1 MVGMPYLAFLPAVS
15 EDLYSAGAAGY
26 GVLSACSAVGAVIA
40 GLLTGPTRRRLGAW
54 RLVVGAGGLFGFSLT
69 ILAVCPTFA
78 LAAVVLLLLGAGL
91 LTFQTVTQ
99 SLLMTLGD
107 ATFHGRIQSLVVLSF
122 GGFGL
127 VALPLG
133 TLADTV
139 GLKVT
144 FAGMGLFVLG
154 VIAAFA
160 AFSRPYRRRSQ
171 LRDLG

>member
-40 GLLTGPTRRRLGAW
+40 GLLIGPTRRRLGPW
-54 RLVVGAGGLFGFSLT
+54 RLVLGAGGLFGFSLT
-69 ILAVCPTFA
+69 MLAVCPTFA

-107 ATFHGRIQSLVVLSF
+107 EMFHGRIQSLVVLSF

-133 TLADTV
+133 ALADTV
-139 GLKVT
+139 GLKET